1 MYNIGAVFSDLF
13 GGRGGGRVDG
23 GFLWVSGAELG
34 NKVCKVVI

>member
-1 MYNIGAVFSDLF
+1 MYNIGAVFSDLAVWWKK
-13 GGRGGGRVDG
+13 RVDG